1 MNYLVKCF
9 IDVIYQYVVFRCI
22 FPGFLSLVQKHIA
35 MQHLSW
41 KLMSLDGTIPLCRD
55 FWLNCLSPVQEFL
68 SVSNWP
74 V

>member
-22 FPGFLSLVQKHIA
+22 FPGFFISGAETHCHATSQLEV
-35 MQHLSW
+35 
-41 KLMSLDGTIPLCRD
+41 D
-55 FWLNCLSPVQEFL
+55 
-68 SVSNWP
+68 VSRWHNSF